1 MKTPKPRTVG
11 PMAAHESA
19 VTHGVAAAVMAAAS
33 AAVPPGQA
41 VPQFVQQGPPPNV
54 QMAAPS
60 VDALVAQGA
69 VQEAAANDG
78 IIMNEHA
85 AQKLGLR
92 RRPVIEQKVVQH
104 RFAHYE
110 VYGKRELLGVCTKAT
125 DESDAIAQM
134 VAAYKITDTEQWMF
148 VAKKIPGT
156 EYTL

>member
-1 MKTPKPRTVG
+1 MKTPKPRAVG
-11 PMAAHESA
+11 PMATHESA

-41 VPQFVQQGPPPNV
+41 PQFIQQGPPPNV

-60 VDALVAQGA
+60 VESLVAQGA
-69 VQEAAANDG
+69 VQDAAATDG

-104 RFAHYE
+104 RFAHFQ
-110 VYGKRELLGVCTKAT
+110 VFGKRELLGTCTKAV